1 MGRMRSL
8 PPVGH
13 PRAMLKFSGF
23 RHYGILLVAAAACLA
38 LTASEALNI
47 WEQRQRTENIGR
59 TYLENVALTL
69 TQTVEGVFTTAEAA
83 ALLTAGLVARRGI
96 ENSDDRELSQILASL
111 SHGSRSIRNI
121 RVLDRRGKVLA
132 SSAMELPGSVD
143 FSNREYFHYHAQSGD
158 RAPRIGL
165 PVVGMHVPSWLIPV
179 SVGLFDPAGSFAG
192 VVVVSIDMQ
201 FFLRQFE
208 RIEIGSD
215 GAIALQNLNGILLV
229 RHPFIASALAQD
241 FSQSELFRVHLPQT
255 ASGTIELRSA
265 IDGRRRYLSYR
276 KSDNT
281 PLVVSV
287 AISVDEILAPWVRD
301 SWKSGTVVALVTLTL
316 IGFAAAAFL
325 VLRRLD
331 READAAR
338 AVEKR
343 RITDLANLDALTGI
357 ANRRA
362 GLDLLRM
369 QIAKAEAN
377 GRRVAI
383 LLIDLDKFKAIND
396 THGHRAG
403 DAVLIE
409 IAARLRQSTRE
420 KDAPARLGGDEF
432 LVGLGDLEDAAM
444 GGKLAERMIALLLT
458 PVVFEGKE
466 LAAGCSIG
474 ISVYPDDAR
483 DLPLLI
489 QYADEAMYVAKS
501 RGRGTIRS
509 YADIKAD

>member
-1 MGRMRSL
+1 
-8 PPVGH
+8 
-13 PRAMLKFSGF
+13 MLRVSGF

-38 LTASEALNI
+38 LAAGEILNI
-47 WEQRQRTENIGR
+47 VEQRKRTEDIGR
-59 TYLENVALTL
+59 TYLENVTLTL
-69 TQTVEGVFTTAEAA
+69 TQTIEGVFTTAEAA
-83 ALLTAGLVARRGI
+83 VLLTSGLVTRRGI
-96 ENSDDRELSQILASL
+96 ENSADHELSEILASL

-121 RVLDRRGKVLA
+121 RVLDREGKVLA
-132 SSAMELPGSVD
+132 SSAMEPPGSVD
-143 FSNREYFHYHAQSGD
+143 FSSREYFHYHSTSAD

-165 PVVGMHVPSWLIPV
+165 PVLGMQVPSWLIPV
-179 SVGLFDPAGSFAG
+179 SIGLFDRAGSFAG
-192 VVVVSIDMQ
+192 LVIVSIDMQ
-201 FFLRQFE
+201 FFARQFE
-208 RIEIGSD
+208 RIDIGRD
-215 GAIALQNLNGILLV
+215 GTIGIQNLNGTLLI
-229 RHPFIASALAQD
+229 RRPFVASALTQD
-241 FSQSELFRVHLPQT
+241 FSQSELFRVHLPQ
-255 ASGTIELRSA
+255 APAGIFVLRSS
-265 IDGRRRYLSYR
+265 IDGQQRYFSYR

-287 AISVDEILAPWVRD
+287 AISVDEILEPWVLE
-301 SWKSGTVVALVTLTL
+301 SWRSATVVALVSLVL
-316 IGFAAAAFL
+316 IGFATAAS
-325 VLRRLD
+325 VMLRRLD
-331 READAAR
+331 REAEAVR
-338 AVEKR
+338 AVEER
-343 RITDLANLDALTGI
+343 RIIDLANLDALTGI

-362 GLDLLRM
+362 GLDLLRV
-369 QIAKAEAN
+369 QIAKAETS

-420 KDAPARLGGDEF
+420 KDALARLGGDEF

-444 GGKLAERMIALLLT
+444 GGKLAERMIALLLA
-458 PVVFEGKE
+458 PVLFEGKE

-509 YADIKAD
+509 YVDINTN

>member
-1 MGRMRSL
+1 M
-8 PPVGH
+8 
-13 PRAMLKFSGF
+13 MLRIAGF
-23 RHYGILLVAAAACLA
+23 RHYSILAVAIAACLA
-38 LTASEALNI
+38 LAAGETLRI
-47 WEQRQRTENIGR
+47 LEQRERTEGNAR

-83 ALLTAGLVARRGI
+83 VLLTAGLVARRGI
-96 ENSDDRELSQILASL
+96 ESSADRELSQILVSL
-111 SHGSRSIRNI
+111 AHGSRSIRNI
-121 RVLDRRGKVLA
+121 RVLDRQGKVLA

-143 FSNREYFHYHAQSGD
+143 FSSREYFHYHANSGD

-165 PVVGMHVPSWLIPV
+165 PVVGMQVPSWLIPV
-179 SVGLFDPAGSFAG
+179 TIGLFDGAGAFVG
-192 VVVVSIDMQ
+192 LVVVSIDMQ
-201 FFLRQFE
+201 YFLRQLE
-208 RIEIGSD
+208 RIDIGRD
-215 GAIALQNLNGILLV
+215 GSIALLTLNGALLV
-229 RHPFIASALAQD
+229 RRPFVASEMARD
-241 FSQSELFRVHLPQT
+241 FSQSELYRERLSRAPADTYVLLSP
-255 ASGTIELRSA
+255 
-265 IDGRRRYLSYR
+265 IDGKRRYFSYR
-276 KSDNT
+276 KSDNS

-287 AISVDEILAPWVRD
+287 AISVDEILEPWIRE
-301 SWKSGTVVALVTLTL
+301 SWRSATVVALVSLVL
-316 IGFAAAAFL
+316 IGFATAAF
-325 VLRRLD
+325 VMLRRSD
-331 READAAR
+331 RNAEAAR
-338 AVEKR
+338 AVEAR
-343 RITDLANLDALTGI
+343 RITDLANLDALTGL

-362 GLDLLRM
+362 GLDLLRD
-369 QIAKAEAN
+369 QIAKAEAS

-409 IAARLRQSTRE
+409 TAARLRQSTRE
-420 KDAPARLGGDEF
+420 KDALARLGGDEF

-444 GGKLAERMIALLLT
+444 AGKLAERMIAILLT

-509 YADIKAD
+509 YADINTV

>member
-1 MGRMRSL
+1 
-8 PPVGH
+8 
-13 PRAMLKFSGF
+13 MLKISGI
-23 RHYGILLVAAAACLA
+23 RHYGILLVAMAACMA
-38 LTASEALNI
+38 LIAGEGLHV
-47 WEQRQRTENIGR
+47 WEQRKRAEDIGR

-96 ENSDDRELSQILASL
+96 ENSADRELSQILVSL
-111 SHGSRSIRNI
+111 AHGSRSIRNI
-121 RVLDRRGKVLA
+121 RVLDRAGKGLA

-143 FSNREYFHYHAQSGD
+143 FSSREYFRYHSTSAD

-165 PVVGMHVPSWLIPV
+165 PVVGLQVPSWLIPV
-179 SVGLFDPAGSFAG
+179 SVGLFDPAGNFAG
-192 VVVVSIDMQ
+192 VVIVSIDMQ

-229 RHPFIASALAQD
+229 RHPFVASALAQD
-241 FSQSELFRVHLPQT
+241 FSQSELFRVHLPQ
-255 ASGTIELRSA
+255 ASAGTIELRSA
-265 IDGRRRYLSYR
+265 IDGGRRYLSYR
-276 KSDNT
+276 KSDNS

-287 AISVDEILAPWVRD
+287 AISVDEILAPWVHD
-301 SWKSGTVVALVTLTL
+301 SWRSATTVALVSLAL
-316 IGFAAAAFL
+316 LGFAMATF
-325 VLRRLD
+325 VVRRRMD
-331 READAAR
+331 REAEAVR
-338 AVEKR
+338 AVEQR

-362 GLDLLRM
+362 GLDLLRA
-369 QIAKAEAN
+369 QIAKAEA
-377 GRRVAI
+377 GERRVAI

-396 THGHRAG
+396 TYGHRAG

-409 IAARLRQSTRE
+409 TAARLRQSTRE
-420 KDAPARLGGDEF
+420 KDVLARLGGDEF
-432 LVGLGDLEDAAM
+432 LVGLGELEDAAM
-444 GGKLAERMIALLLT
+444 GAKLAERMIALLLT
-458 PVVFEGKE
+458 PVLFEGKE

-474 ISVYPDDAR
+474 IAVYPDDAR

-489 QYADEAMYVAKS
+489 QYADEAMYAAKS

-509 YADIKAD
+509 YADIQTA

>member
-1 MGRMRSL
+1 MFKS
-8 PPVGH
+8 
-13 PRAMLKFSGF
+13 SGF

-38 LTASEALNI
+38 LAAGEGLNI
-47 WEQRQRTENIGR
+47 WEQRKRTEDIAR

-83 ALLTAGLVARRGI
+83 VMLTAGLVARRGI

-121 RVLDRRGKVLA
+121 RVLDRDGKVLA
-132 SSAMELPGSVD
+132 SSAMEPPGSVD

-165 PVVGMHVPSWLIPV
+165 PVLGMQVPSWLIPV
-179 SVGLFDPAGSFAG
+179 SVGLFDPAGNFAG
-192 VVVVSIDMQ
+192 LVIVSIDMQ

-215 GAIALQNLNGILLV
+215 GAIGLQNLSGVLLA
-229 RHPFIASALAQD
+229 RRPFVASAMAQD
-241 FSQSELFRVHLPQT
+241 FSQTGLFRVHLPQ
-255 ASGTIELRSA
+255 APAGTFVVRSS
-265 IDGRRRYLSYR
+265 IDGQQRYFSYR

-287 AISVDEILAPWVRD
+287 AISVDEILEPWVLD
-301 SWKSGTVVALVTLTL
+301 SWRSATVVALVSLVL
-316 IGFAAAAFL
+316 IGFATAAS
-325 VLRRLD
+325 VMLRRLD
-331 READAAR
+331 REAEAVR
-338 AVEKR
+338 AVEER
-343 RITDLANLDALTGI
+343 RIIDLANLDALTGI

-362 GLDLLRM
+362 GLNLLRS
-369 QIAKAEAN
+369 QIAKADAS

-420 KDAPARLGGDEF
+420 KDALARLGGDEF

-444 GGKLAERMIALLLT
+444 GAKLAERMIALLLA

-509 YADIKAD
+509 YADINTV